1 MKRLLLLAALALL
14 ALPATAGAHPLGNFS
29 VNHLTEVRV
38 SPDRVDVL
46 YILDEAEIPTF
57 QERGLP
63 ASAVLAR
70 KRAEVARGVRVTVGG
85 RPVALVPAGPARL
98 THPPGQGG
106 LPLTRLELPLTARVR
121 TLGTVTVHDG
131 TFGDRIGWHAV
142 VPLPARGTAVR
153 SNVPAE
159 DPTGGLR
166 RYPKDLLRS
175 PAAIRDALLEVRSG
189 AGTVQAPHGPRVTVA
204 DRGSG
209 GFAGILD
216 DAASGRGVLL
226 LLLAAAFGWGALH
239 ALSPGHGKTMVA
251 AYLVGTRGSTRDAIA
266 LGATVTVTH
275 TAGVVALGVV
285 ALALSAW
292 ILPEQLYP
300 WLNLASGLLVVGVGA
315 QVLRTRLKKRAHH
328 HHHHH
333 HHHEHEHRS
342 RRSILAL
349 GASAGLIPCPTALV
363 VLLGAIAQHQI
374 GLGLVLIAAFSAGLA
389 TTLTG
394 LGLTVVHA
402 SRVLGRLRVPSATT
416 GVLSSASAALVLLV
430 GCVLTA
436 QALPKLP
443 L

>member
-1 MKRLLLLAALALL
+1 MRRLLLAALLALL

-38 SPDRVDVL
+38 APDRIDVL

-57 QERGLP
+57 QERDLP
-63 ASAVLAR
+63 AATVLAH
-70 KRAEVARGVRVTVGG
+70 KRGEVARRVQVTVGG
-85 RPVALVPAGPARL
+85 RPVALQPAGPARL

-106 LPLTRLELPLTARVR
+106 LPLTRVELPLSAHVR
-121 TLGTVTVHDG
+121 TLGAVTVHDG
-131 TFGDRIGWHAV
+131 TFADRIGWHAV
-142 VPLPARGTAVR
+142 VPLPGRGTAVR
-153 SNVPAE
+153 ANVPSE

-175 PAAIRDALLEVRSG
+175 PAAIRDARLTVAPG
-189 AGTVQAPHGPRVTVA
+189 AGTVSAPRGRHVVVG

-216 DAASGRGVLL
+216 RGHGVLF

-292 ILPEQLYP
+292 ILPEHLYP

-315 QVLRTRLKKRAHH
+315 QVLRSRLRKRHVHH
-328 HHHHH
+328 HHHDHDHH
-333 HHHEHEHRS
+333 PHHHEH
-342 RRSILAL
+342 RRRNVLAL

-363 VLLGAIAQHQI
+363 VLLGAISQHRI
-374 GLGLVLIAAFSAGLA
+374 ALGLVLIAAFSAGLA

-394 LGLTVVHA
+394 LGLSVVHA
-402 SRVLGRLRVPSATT
+402 SRALARLRVPTSAV
-416 GVLSSASAALVLLV
+416 GLVSAASAGLVLVV

>member
-1 MKRLLLLAALALL
+1 MRRLLLLAVLALL

-63 ASAVLAR
+63 ASVVLAH

-85 RPVALVPAGPARL
+85 RPVALVAAGPARL

-106 LPLTRLELPLTARVR
+106 LPLTRVELPLTAHVR
-121 TLGTVTVHDG
+121 TLATVAVHDG

-142 VPLPARGTAVR
+142 VPLPAPGTAVR
-153 SNVPAE
+153 SNVPSE

-175 PAAIRDALLEVRSG
+175 PAAIRDARLVVRSG
-189 AGTVQAPHGPRVTVA
+189 AGTVQAPHGPRVAVA
-204 DRGSG
+204 ARGSG

-300 WLNLASGLLVVGVGA
+300 WLNLVSGLLVVGVGR

-333 HHHEHEHRS
+333 HHHHT

-374 GLGLVLIAAFSAGLA
+374 ALGLVLIAAFSAGLA

-402 SRVLGRLRVPSATT
+402 SRALGRLRVPAATT
-416 GVLSSASAALVLLV
+416 GVLSSGSAALVLLV

>member
-1 MKRLLLLAALALL
+1 M
-14 ALPATAGAHPLGNFS
+14 
-29 VNHLTEVRV
+29 
-38 SPDRVDVL
+38 
-46 YILDEAEIPTF
+46 
-57 QERGLP
+57 GL
-63 ASAVLAR
+63 S
-70 KRAEVARGVRVTVGG
+70 EWQT
-85 RPVALVPAGPARL
+85 
-98 THPPGQGG
+98 
-106 LPLTRLELPLTARVR
+106 LTRVELPLAARVR
-121 TLGTVTVHDG
+121 AVGSTVTVHDG
-131 TFGDRIGWHAV
+131 TFPDRVGWHAV
-142 VPLPARGTAVR
+142 LPLPGHGTAVR
-153 SNVPAE
+153 ANVPSD

-175 PAAIRDALLEVRSG
+175 PAAVRDARLVVAPG
-189 AGTVQAPHGPRVTVA
+189 AGTVTAPRGPHVA
-204 DRGSG
+204 VSDRGSG

-216 DAASGRGVLL
+216 DAAAGRGVLI

-292 ILPEQLYP
+292 ILPEHLYP
-300 WLNLASGLLVVGVGA
+300 WLNLVSGLLVVGVGV
-315 QVLRTRLKKRAHH
+315 QVLRSRLKKRHAHH
-328 HHHHH
+328 HHHHDH
-333 HHHEHEHRS
+333 HHT
-342 RRSILAL
+342 RRNVIAL

-374 GLGLVLIAAFSAGLA
+374 ALGLVLIAAFSAGLA
-389 TTLTG
+389 ATLTG

-402 SRVLGRLRVPSATT
+402 SRLLGRLRISGATT
-416 GVLSSASAALVLLV
+416 GVLSSASAGLVLLV

>member
-1 MKRLLLLAALALL
+1 MSRLLLLAALALL
-14 ALPATAGAHPLGNFS
+14 ALPATAAAHPLGNFS
-29 VNHLTEVRV
+29 INHLTEVRA

-46 YILDEAEIPTF
+46 YVLDQAEIPTF

-63 ASAVLAR
+63 DATVLAR
-70 KRAEVARGVRVTVGG
+70 KRAEVAGRLSVAVGG
-85 RPVALVPAGPARL
+85 RAVRLEPAGPARL

-106 LPLTRLELPLTARVR
+106 LPLTRLELPLTAHVR
-121 TLGTVTVHDG
+121 ALGTVTVHDG
-131 TFGDRIGWHAV
+131 TFPDRVGWHAV
-142 VPLPARGTAVR
+142 LPLPGRGTAVR
-153 SNVPAE
+153 ANVPAD

-175 PAAIRDALLEVRSG
+175 PAAVRDARLVVTPG
-189 AGTVQAPHGPRVTVA
+189 AGTVTAPRGPPVA
-204 DRGSG
+204 VSDRGSG

-216 DAASGRGVLL
+216 DAAAGRSVLI

-292 ILPEQLYP
+292 ILPEHLYP
-300 WLNLASGLLVVGVGA
+300 WLNLASGLLVVGVGV
-315 QVLRTRLKKRAHH
+315 QVLRSRLKKRHARHH

-333 HHHEHEHRS
+333 HS

-363 VLLGAIAQHQI
+363 VLLGAVAQHQI
-374 GLGLVLIAAFSAGLA
+374 ALGLVLIAAFSAGLA
-389 TTLTG
+389 ATLTG

-402 SRVLGRLRVPSATT
+402 SRVLGRLRVPAATT
-416 GVLSSASAALVLLV
+416 GVLSSASAGLVLLV

>member
-1 MKRLLLLAALALL
+1 MKRLVLLAALVLL
-14 ALPATAGAHPLGNFS
+14 ALPGTAGAHPLGNFS

-38 SPDRVDVL
+38 APDRVNVL

-63 ASAVLAR
+63 ASEVLAR
-70 KRAEVARGVRVTVGG
+70 KRAEVARGVRVTVAG

-106 LPLTRLELPLTARVR
+106 LPLTRVELPLTAHVR
-121 TLGTVTVHDG
+121 TLGAVTVHDG

-142 VPLPARGTAVR
+142 VPLPAPGTAVR

-175 PAAIRDALLEVRSG
+175 PAAIRDARLVVRSG
-189 AGTVQAPHGPRVTVA
+189 AGTVQAPHGPRVTVGA
-204 DRGSG
+204 RGSG

-300 WLNLASGLLVVGVGA
+300 WLNLVSGLLVVGVGA
-315 QVLRTRLKKRAHH
+315 QVLRGRLRKTKHAHHHQHGHDHH
-328 HHHHH
+328 HHHT
-333 HHHEHEHRS
+333 

-374 GLGLVLIAAFSAGLA
+374 ALGLVLIAAFSAGLA
-389 TTLTG
+389 TTLTS

-402 SRVLGRLRVPSATT
+402 SRALGRLRVPAATT
-416 GVLSSASAALVLLV
+416 GVLSSGSAALVLLV

>member
-1 MKRLLLLAALALL
+1 
-14 ALPATAGAHPLGNFS
+14 
-29 VNHLTEVRV
+29 
-38 SPDRVDVL
+38 
-46 YILDEAEIPTF
+46 
-57 QERGLP
+57 
-63 ASAVLAR
+63 
-70 KRAEVARGVRVTVGG
+70 
-85 RPVALVPAGPARL
+85 
-98 THPPGQGG
+98 
-106 LPLTRLELPLTARVR
+106 
-121 TLGTVTVHDG
+121 
-131 TFGDRIGWHAV
+131 
-142 VPLPARGTAVR
+142 VR

-175 PAAIRDALLEVRSG
+175 PAAIRDARLQVRSG
-189 AGTVQAPHGPRVTVA
+189 AGTLQAPRGPRVAVV

-216 DAASGRGVLL
+216 DAPSGRGVLL

-251 AYLVGTRGSTRDAIA
+251 AYLVGTRGSARDAIA
-266 LGATVTVTH
+266 LGAAVTVTH

-300 WLNLASGLLVVGVGA
+300 WLNLVSGLLVVGVGA

-328 HHHHH
+328 AHHHHQHGH
-333 HHHEHEHRS
+333 HHHAHHGAAAERRRPS
-342 RRSILAL
+342 RRAILAL

-374 GLGLVLIAAFSAGLA
+374 ALGLVLIAAFSAGLA
-389 TTLTG
+389 TTLTS

-402 SRVLGRLRVPSATT
+402 SRALGRVRVPAATT

>member
-1 MKRLLLLAALALL
+1 L
-14 ALPATAGAHPLGNFS
+14 
-29 VNHLTEVRV
+29 
-38 SPDRVDVL
+38 
-46 YILDEAEIPTF
+46 
-57 QERGLP
+57 
-63 ASAVLAR
+63 
-70 KRAEVARGVRVTVGG
+70 
-85 RPVALVPAGPARL
+85 VALVPSAPARL

-106 LPLTRLELPLTARVR
+106 LPLTRVEFPLTAHVR

-142 VPLPARGTAVR
+142 VPLPAAGTAVR

-175 PAAIRDALLEVRSG
+175 PAAIRDARLVVRAG
-189 AGTVQAPHGPRVTVA
+189 AGTVQAPRGPKVTVG

-300 WLNLASGLLVVGVGA
+300 WLNLVSGLLVVGVGA
-315 QVLRTRLKKRAHH
+315 QVLRARLKKRAHH
-328 HHHHH
+328 HHHHDH
-333 HHHEHEHRS
+333 HHHHHT

-374 GLGLVLIAAFSAGLA
+374 ALGLVLIAAFSAGLA

-402 SRVLGRLRVPSATT
+402 SRALARLRVPSATT

-430 GCVLTA
+430 GCLLTA
-436 QALPKLP
+436 QAVPKLP

>member
-63 ASAVLAR
+63 ASEVLAR

-85 RPVALVPAGPARL
+85 RPVALAPAGPARL

-106 LPLTRLELPLTARVR
+106 LPLTRVELPLTAHVR

-142 VPLPARGTAVR
+142 VPQPARGTAVR
-153 SNVPAE
+153 SDVPAE

-175 PAAIRDALLEVRSG
+175 PAAIRDTRLEVRSG
-189 AGTVQAPHGPRVTVA
+189 AGTVQAPHGPRVTVG

-292 ILPEQLYP
+292 VLPEQLYP
-300 WLNLASGLLVVGVGA
+300 WLNLVSGLLVVAVGA
-315 QVLRTRLKKRAHH
+315 QVLRARLKKRAHH
-328 HHHHH
+328 HHHHDHDH
-333 HHHEHEHRS
+333 HHHS

-374 GLGLVLIAAFSAGLA
+374 ALGLVLIAAFSAGLA

-402 SRVLGRLRVPSATT
+402 SRALGRLRVPAATT

-436 QALPKLP
+436 HAIPLLP